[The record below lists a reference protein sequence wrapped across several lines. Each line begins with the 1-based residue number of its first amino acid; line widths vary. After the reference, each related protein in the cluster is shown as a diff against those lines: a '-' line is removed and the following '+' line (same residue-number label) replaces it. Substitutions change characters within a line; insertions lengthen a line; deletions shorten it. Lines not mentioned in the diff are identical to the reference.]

1 MGGACA
7 QRHGISAARK
17 LLWLTHSSGVRN
29 RVHATTTVASN
40 DPRAS
45 FTTRLGHGRGAPQDL
60 TYWHCLDD
68 EQWRKSERTR
78 VEATTTEGR
87 PMPSDGALGDAT
99 SLTAPLQDQTERAPG
114 DMGARPQHS
123 RHSFHGRQRPIANR
137 PRLHGMQWNTMA
149 NEHANQHGQSP
160 PTQPG
165 HSAPGKQRAANECSR
180 DETVAHVTTGLA
192 FIYNP

>member
-1 MGGACA
+1 LLDGAIGYYSACGDQGTRTKSHAAVNGWRVQAARRAQSVAVVHVQPWRALFSDGHSQPQVGGACA

-29 RVHATTTVASN
+29 RVHAATTVASN

-78 VEATTTEGR
+78 VEATT
-87 PMPSDGALGDAT
+87 
-99 SLTAPLQDQTERAPG
+99 
-114 DMGARPQHS
+114 
-123 RHSFHGRQRPIANR
+123 
-137 PRLHGMQWNTMA
+137 
-149 NEHANQHGQSP
+149 
-160 PTQPG
+160 
-165 HSAPGKQRAANECSR
+165 KQRGAQCR
-180 DETVAHVTTGLA
+180 LTVPWVTRHH
-192 FIYNP
+192 